1 MNKTKVTPESWVVR
15 QPQKLQTEKKK
26 ISVEEEDPFFDQIK
40 YFLYVCRLL
49 GRLPFERTKSGGFM
63 FQLCSPVMVFTILM
77 NAVQIYLT
85 YQVYF
90 INLTTL
96 FSKNESYDDGVKLVL
111 MVVILNVHFYAW
123 VFVLIETG
131 NISEYLNHWQQFNKK
146 HKYLLKGLPSMK
158 RQMLWLVL
166 FLFIVIA
173 VLTVTET
180 QYLLKGLPWY
190 CSIPYFTVAYHISV
204 GNLHWYIN
212 CIIFARMGTE
222 LIEQLV
228 KVLKNNTEFEEV
240 HSVRCVWQKLNSLV
254 KECHRTHANSVYYC
268 LGISFISFTLA
279 SYGTLTGLLEK
290 SANNLFSYIIPLL
303 FFVVIIYICCDG
315 PHRLHNK
322 LGFEMINT
330 LLACKMRHLKK
341 ETQQEIEMF
350 LDIIE
355 ADPPVISIKGYF
367 ILNRQIFTAAV
378 STAVTY
384 LVVLVQFKISSI
396 TT

>member
-131 NISEYLNHWQQFNKK
+131 NISEYLNHWQQFN
-146 HKYLLKGLPSMK
+146 
-158 RQMLWLVL
+158 
-166 FLFIVIA
+166 
-173 VLTVTET
+173 
-180 QYLLKGLPWY
+180 
-190 CSIPYFTVAYHISV
+190 
-204 GNLHWYIN
+204 
-212 CIIFARMGTE
+212 
-222 LIEQLV
+222 
-228 KVLKNNTEFEEV
+228 
-240 HSVRCVWQKLNSLV
+240 
-254 KECHRTHANSVYYC
+254 
-268 LGISFISFTLA
+268 
-279 SYGTLTGLLEK
+279 
-290 SANNLFSYIIPLL
+290 
-303 FFVVIIYICCDG
+303 
-315 PHRLHNK
+315 

>member
-228 KVLKNNTEFEEV
+228 K
-240 HSVRCVWQKLNSLV
+240 
-254 KECHRTHANSVYYC
+254 
-268 LGISFISFTLA
+268 
-279 SYGTLTGLLEK
+279 
-290 SANNLFSYIIPLL
+290 
-303 FFVVIIYICCDG
+303 
-315 PHRLHNK
+315 